1 MRLNFIL
8 MDDINFFFFFFSAEE
23 EPVQKVARFN
33 PFTGS
38 ARRLDG
44 KPLTESVAP
53 VSSPILKQHQPES
66 ENGTKDSKPSTSASR
81 QRSGKLVFGSN
92 PNQPTKEAPKVWTFS
107 IKLPCLSGHINLM
120 LFCCICTCNRRLP
133 QRNKNHLRRQKRKKR
148 QSSKH
153 SPGRSIL

>member
-1 MRLNFIL
+1 
-8 MDDINFFFFFFSAEE
+8 MDDINFFLIFFSAEE
-23 EPVQKVARFN
+23 EPVQKVPRFN

-53 VSSPILKQHQPES
+53 VSSPILKQHQLES

-92 PNQPTKEAPKVWTFS
+92 PNQPTKEAPKVCTFS
-107 IKLPCLSGHINLM
+107 LKLPYLSGHINLM
-120 LFCCICTCNRRLP
+120 LFCCICTCNRRLR